1 MKNSIVK
8 DAIVLF
14 LITLLSGLAL
24 GVVHELTLEPI
35 AAAQQA
41 AANKT
46 YQEVFPDAVTFET
59 TEELAG
65 KVEEANLD
73 AVNWGDGAV
82 TIDECLEAKNGAG
95 EVLGY
100 VINATSPDGY
110 AGDLQISVG
119 ISKDKKVLGLGFL
132 SISETPGLGLKA
144 NEPAFKDQFVG
155 KDASGDIE
163 RIKTGT
169 ANEQQFNALS
179 GATYTSTAVGN
190 ALNASIRFF
199 NNISEG

>member
-73 AVNWGDGAV
+73 AVNWGYGAV

-169 ANEQQFNALS
+169 ANEKQFNALS

-190 ALNASIRFF
+190 ALNAAIRFF

>member
-41 AANKT
+41 AANRT

-73 AVNWGDGAV
+73 AVNWGYGAV

>member
-1 MKNSIVK
+1 MKNIIK
-8 DAIVLF
+8 DAVILF

-35 AAAQQA
+35 AAAQLKS
-41 AANKT
+41 ANET
-46 YQEVFPDAVTFET
+46 YQAVFPEAASFESND
-59 TEELAG
+59 ELAAMI
-65 KVEEANLD
+65 ESAN
-73 AVNWGDGAV
+73 AEISSWGYGAV
-82 TIDECLEAKNGAG
+82 TIDDCMEAKDASG

-110 AGDLQISVG
+110 SGDIQISVG
-119 ISKDKKVLGLGFL
+119 ISNDKKILGLGFL

-144 NEPAFKDQFVG
+144 NESEFKDQFVG
-155 KDASGDIE
+155 KDASGDLE

-169 ANEQQFNALS
+169 PDETQFNSVS
-179 GATYTSTAVGN
+179 GATYTSTAVEN

-199 NNISEG
+199 NSISEG

>member
-73 AVNWGDGAV
+73 AVNWGYGAV
-82 TIDECLEAKNGAG
+82 TIDECLEAKNDTG

>member
-73 AVNWGDGAV
+73 AVNWGYGAV

-190 ALNASIRFF
+190 ALNAAIRFF

>member
-8 DAIVLF
+8 DAIILF

-73 AVNWGDGAV
+73 AANWGYGAV
-82 TIDECLEAKNGAG
+82 TIDECLEAKNDAG

-119 ISKDKKVLGLGFL
+119 VSNDKQVLGLGFL

-190 ALNASIRFF
+190 ALNAAIRFF

>member
-73 AVNWGDGAV
+73 AVNWGYGAV
-82 TIDECLEAKNGAG
+82 TIDECLEAKNDTG

-132 SISETPGLGLKA
+132 FISESPGLGLKA